1 MKATPGDAAVIA
13 LAAALVGGLFAA
25 FWGPPAPAAWAE
37 VRSGDV
43 IVGRYALD
51 RARTVEVAG
60 RLGASR
66 LALEPGRAR
75 FVTGPCRNQVCV
87 HSGWLRHDGEAA
99 ACLPNG
105 VSVALSGG
113 AMASLDAISY

>member
-1 MKATPGDAAVIA
+1 MKPTPADAALIA

-25 FWGPPAPAAWAE
+25 FWGPQAPAAWAE
-37 VRSGDV
+37 VRSGGAV
-43 IVGRYALD
+43 VGRYALD
-51 RARTVEVAG
+51 RARTVDVTG

-87 HSGWLRHDGEAA
+87 HRGWLRHDGDAA

-113 AMASLDAISY
+113 AAASLDAVSY